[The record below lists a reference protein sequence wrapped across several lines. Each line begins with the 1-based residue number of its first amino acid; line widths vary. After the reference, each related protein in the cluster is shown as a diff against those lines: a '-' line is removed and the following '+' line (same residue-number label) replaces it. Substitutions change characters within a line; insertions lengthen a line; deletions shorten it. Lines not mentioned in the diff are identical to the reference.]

1 MAEQD
6 ALAAAS
12 PVSRQLYTDLL
23 AAIKPIGP
31 FREEIK
37 KTSIHLVRGSAFA
50 GVHPRKQY
58 LLLTV
63 KAGKP
68 IRSARISKAEQVSK
82 NRWYLDVKLTA
93 SEDIDSELLGWLR
106 HAYDLCAE

>member
-1 MAEQD
+1 MVEQG
-6 ALAAAS
+6 ALAIAS

-50 GVHPRKQY
+50 GVHPRQQY
-58 LLLTV
+58 LILTV
-63 KAGKP
+63 KAGSRFAAPGSPRWNRRLRIAGISTEKALQ
-68 IRSARISKAEQVSK
+68 ARIPILS
-82 NRWYLDVKLTA
+82 
-93 SEDIDSELLGWLR
+93 LGWLR
-106 HAYDLCAE
+106 QAYGLCM